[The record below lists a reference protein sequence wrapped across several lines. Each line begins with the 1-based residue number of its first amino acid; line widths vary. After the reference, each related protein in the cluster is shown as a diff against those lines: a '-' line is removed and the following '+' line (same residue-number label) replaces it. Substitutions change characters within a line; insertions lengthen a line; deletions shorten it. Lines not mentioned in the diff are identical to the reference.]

1 MYKVY
6 GFVIDGGDG
15 SSFIRWFDQMP
26 DVQKLEL
33 SKYMESYFD
42 GDGLTHRSTLTFE
55 SKDHAIDAGIRLS
68 SWDNEYT

>member
-6 GFVIDGGDG
+6 GFVI
-15 SSFIRWFDQMP
+15 
-26 DVQKLEL
+26 
-33 SKYMESYFD
+33 D

-55 SKDHAIDAGIRLS
+55 SKDHATDAGIRLS